1 MKGRIVKGIAGFY
14 YVNSKERVYECKAK
28 GLFRNNNIKPLVGDF
43 VDMDI
48 INEENAAGHIIEIL
62 PRKNMLIRP
71 AVSNVD
77 VIAIVQS
84 VASPK
89 PRPYLMDKYFIN
101 MQKYDIEFILI
112 WTKSDLINDEALEYI
127 DIYKQVGIR
136 SFIVSDKAGA
146 ANEYDTLMEFL
157 KGKTTA
163 LAGVSGVGKSSLIN
177 KMCEKERM
185 EVGSLS
191 KKIERGKH
199 TTRHSEIFNIDKDTY
214 IYDTPGFSSIELSE
228 MDESDLENYYSEI
241 YELSGNCKFNK
252 CSHITEPN
260 CKIKDALN
268 CGKISKVRYDN
279 YTKIYQELKE
289 KRRH

>member
-1 MKGRIVKGIAGFY
+1 MEGRIVKGIAGFY

-48 INEENAAGHIIEIL
+48 INEENAAGYIIEIL

-112 WTKSDLINDEALEYI
+112 WTKSDLINDEAVEYI

-289 KRRH
+289 NRRH

>member
-112 WTKSDLINDEALEYI
+112 WTKSDLINDEAVEYI

-214 IYDTPGFSSIELSE
+214 LYDTPGFSSIELSE

>member
-112 WTKSDLINDEALEYI
+112 WTKSDLINDEAVEYI

-146 ANEYDTLMEFL
+146 ANEYDTLMKFL

>member
-28 GLFRNNNIKPLVGDF
+28 GLFRNNNIKPLVGDY

-112 WTKSDLINDEALEYI
+112 WTKSDLINDEAVEYI

-146 ANEYDTLMEFL
+146 ANEYDTLLDFL

>member
-48 INEENAAGHIIEIL
+48 INEENAEGHIIEIL

-112 WTKSDLINDEALEYI
+112 WTKSDLINDEAVEYI

-241 YELSGNCKFNK
+241 YDLSGNCKFNK